1 MNCPKILLLL
11 TLALFASCT
20 GTTDEDSYK
29 YTVTSEYRV
38 MGRIECNTCKAE
50 DQMMIDIT
58 KPDDESY
65 TYIGLPPF
73 RDFGNGEF
81 AVEAEL
87 YPGSTVRVFASIGGG
102 LHVTKDVSVPDSS
115 TRVINVVLKVE

>member
-1 MNCPKILLLL
+1 MTRNLLFSLMLWLLEVILV
-11 TLALFASCT
+11 ASFVSDRWT
-20 GTTDEDSYK
+20 RELQ
-29 YTVTSEYRV
+29 R
-38 MGRIECNTCKAE
+38 AE

-81 AVEAEL
+81 AVDADL